1 MINHVIQIEI
11 QFLLNVFPQPSPGEG
26 GNMAKKGFGG
36 GRKKIKMC
44 ALKMVILQLCCVCMR
59 SFKCNFILVEGEKH
73 EFQKSYRN
81 RDRNFSM

>member
-11 QFLLNVFPQPSPGEG
+11 QFLLNVFPQPTPGEG

-44 ALKMVILQLCCVCMR
+44 ALKMVIMVFFM
-59 SFKCNFILVEGEKH
+59 
-73 EFQKSYRN
+73 YR
-81 RDRNFSM
+81 